1 MEKSNAVEWD
11 DRYTV
16 GVQMIDEQHKEL
28 FSMINNFYPGC
39 LKEGEKANIHFKL
52 MVYGFINYIKYH
64 FDTEE
69 QFLERLKYPDSMA
82 HKRQHDEFIRVI
94 LEKMEKVELGQPV
107 SFKNFT
113 RYIRDWLVTH
123 ITLIDKK
130 YATYIHFINGQIKTA
145 DKSLPPVVHKIGPL
159 HFSESAEIPSEMF
172 FG

>member
-1 MEKSNAVEWD
+1 MEKNNTVEWD

-28 FSMINNFYPGC
+28 FNMINNFYPGC
-39 LKEGEKANIHFKL
+39 LKEDEKANIHFKL
-52 MVYGFINYIKYH
+52 MVYGFINYSKYH
-64 FDTEE
+64 FATEE
-69 QFLERLKYPDSMA
+69 QFLERLKYPDSLA
-82 HKRQHDEFIRVI
+82 HKRQHDEFIRVL
-94 LEKMEKVELGQPV
+94 LERMDKIELGQPV
-107 SFKNFT
+107 SFKHFT

-145 DKSLPPVVHKIGPL
+145 DKNPLPVIHKTGQFHLAEP
-159 HFSESAEIPSEMF
+159 AEIPSEIF